1 MERLG
6 LIAGNGRFPILF
18 AKSAKAKGIS
28 VIAVAIEGEASP
40 EIEQYVEKLY
50 WVGIAKMGKMIRTLK
65 NEHIEKAVMAGGLTK
80 SHIHSRFKHL
90 KLRPDMRAINMWYKK
105 LRSKH
110 DHSILEAVANELA
123 IDGIELISSID
134 YVQDLLAEKGCF
146 TKRKPSENETADIEF
161 GWKIAKKIA
170 GMEIGQCIVVKD
182 KIVLAVEAIEGT
194 NETIKRGGKLGRSKV
209 VVIKLSKK
217 GQDPRFDVPTIGTE
231 TIDYL
236 KEAGVST
243 LAIEAE
249 KTLILDKEDTIKLAD
264 KYKIAVIAI

>member
-18 AKSAKAKGIS
+18 AQSAKARGINI
-28 VIAVAIEGEASP
+28 IAVAIEGEASP
-40 EIEQYVEKLY
+40 EIEQYVEKLH
-50 WVGIAKMGKMIRTLK
+50 WVGVAKMGKLIRTLK
-65 NEHIEKAVMAGGLTK
+65 SEHIEKAVMAGGLTK

-90 KLRPDMRAINMWYKK
+90 KLRPDMRALNMWYKK

-123 IDGIELISSID
+123 IDGIELISSLD
-134 YVQDLLAEKGCF
+134 YVGNLLAEKGCL
-146 TKRKPSENETADIEF
+146 TKRKPSESEAADIDF
-161 GWKIAKKIA
+161 GWKIAKEVA

-194 NETIKRGGKLGRSKV
+194 NETIKRGGVLGRGKV

-231 TIDYL
+231 TIDCL

-243 LAIEAE
+243 LAIEAK
-249 KTLILDKEDTIKLAD
+249 KTLVLDKEDTVKLAD
-264 KYKIAVIAI
+264 KYKISIVAL

>member
-18 AKSAKAKGIS
+18 AQSAKAMGIK

-50 WVGIAKMGKMIRTLK
+50 WVGVAKMGKLIRTLK

-134 YVQDLLAEKGCF
+134 YVKDLLADKGCL
-146 TKRKPSENETADIEF
+146 TKRKPTENETADIEF
-161 GWKIAKKIA
+161 GWKIAKEVA

-231 TIDYL
+231 TIEYL

-249 KTLILDKEDTIKLAD
+249 KTLVLDKKDAIKLAD
-264 KYKIAVIAI
+264 KYKIAIIAV